1 MRQPTPTA
9 GIATSPLRLSLRVAH
24 IFEPLTLRDLTIKN
38 RIWLAP
44 MCQYSVDNQ
53 DGTPTDWHLVHLGSR
68 ATGGFGLILTEA
80 TAVTPEGRISPQDT
94 GIWNDEQQVAWAR
107 IVSFVHEQDAAI
119 GIQLAHAGRKAS
131 TYRGFPGEPTG
142 SLPLDDGGWPTL
154 SPSPVAF
161 DGYVAPREMTLED
174 IADTVQAFATAARRA
189 DEAGFDIVEIHG
201 AHGYLVHEFLSPLA
215 NHRTDGYG
223 GDFDGRVRFLLETV
237 HAVRQV
243 WPAEKPLFVRLSATD
258 WVDGGW
264 DADQSVRLSVLLKQR
279 GVDLVD
285 VSTGGNVQAD
295 MPVGPSYQVPF
306 ARQIRAGA
314 EVPSAAVGMILTPQ
328 QAEEI
333 VAGGDADAI
342 LLARAALRE
351 PAWPLRAA
359 AVLGLGWQDAPYPAA
374 YGRGNWDNV
383 PAAV

>member
-1 MRQPTPTA
+1 MVH
-9 GIATSPLRLSLRVAH
+9 VAEL
-24 IFEPLTLRDLTIKN
+24 FEPLTLRGLTIKN
-38 RIWLAP
+38 RVWLAP
-44 MCQYSVDNQ
+44 MCQYSVDKQ

-94 GIWNDEQQVAWAR
+94 GIWNDEQQAVWSR
-107 IVSFVHEQDAAI
+107 IVSFVHEQAAAI

-131 TYRGFPGEPTG
+131 SYRGFPGEPTG
-142 SLPLDDGGWPTL
+142 SVPLDDGGWPTL

-174 IADTVQAFATAARRA
+174 ISSTVEAFAVAARRA

-201 AHGYLVHEFLSPLA
+201 AHGYLVHEFLSPLS

-223 GDFDGRVRFLLETV
+223 GDFEGRVRFLLETV
-237 HAVRQV
+237 DAVRQV

-258 WVDGGW
+258 WVEGGW

-285 VSTGGNVQAD
+285 VSTGGNVQAEI
-295 MPVGPSYQVPF
+295 PVGPSYQVPF
-306 ARQIRAGA
+306 ARQIRDGA

-351 PAWPLRAA
+351 PSWPLRAA
-359 AVLGLGWQDAPYPAA
+359 AELGLGWRDAPYPAA
-374 YGRGNWDNV
+374 YARGRWEDV
-383 PAAV
+383 PAAF